1 MLARLENLRQHPA
14 VFQHLTGLTV
24 RRFDALTADVA
35 PALAQ
40 AERRRRDRPGRR
52 RAPGAGHPHA
62 LTDADQVLLSVVWLR
77 HHPTQEVLGF
87 LFGAS
92 DSAAKRAVDR
102 CLPLLEQ
109 AGKDTLRMPDPGRG
123 HRKGL
128 PRLLADTPG
137 LAAIVDTFEP
147 RVQRPRGRQRAY
159 HFGKK

>member
-1 MLARLENLRQHPA
+1 MLARLENLRPHPA
-14 VFQHLTGLTV
+14 GFRDLTGLAGPPFHA
-24 RRFDALTADVA
+24 RRADVA

-62 LTDADQVLLSVVWLR
+62 LTDADQVLLTVVWLR

-92 DSAAKRAVDR
+92 GSAAKRAVDR

-109 AGKDTLRMPDPGRG
+109 AGQDTMRMPDPGRG
-123 HRKGL
+123 QRKDL

-137 LAAIVDTFEP
+137 
-147 RVQRPRGRQRAY
+147 
-159 HFGKK
+159 